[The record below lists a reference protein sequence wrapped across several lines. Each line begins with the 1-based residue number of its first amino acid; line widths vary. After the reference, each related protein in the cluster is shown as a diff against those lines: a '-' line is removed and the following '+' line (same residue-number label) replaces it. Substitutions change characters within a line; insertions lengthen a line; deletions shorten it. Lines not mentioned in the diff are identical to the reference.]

1 MAAVT
6 RASLVAEP
14 VWVAWRQETRKGKV
28 TKVPYSPLTGQRA
41 QTDNPETWAT
51 RDASDAWAETHQ
63 AAGVGLM
70 FAQVGDDF
78 IGGVDLDSCRDRNTG
93 EIAGWAQVVIERFDT
108 YAEVSP
114 SETGVKLFFVVR
126 RADLAKVE
134 ELFGGAS
141 NFGRKFERRN
151 GSAHAP
157 PIEIYRR
164 GRFFTV
170 TEMNCGQ
177 SEELRPIDPPDLE
190 WLLQDYGPKFA
201 GKDKAADDAGDDR
214 PQSDWPT
221 DFADHGSEP
230 MAGNLH
236 ARLEVEIRAARF
248 VVAELSH
255 HNNGAYWEAGFAKGL
270 GKPVIYMYNKTLGK
284 SGRPHFDVGSD
295 LYIAWEE
302 DKPEKAAD
310 ELKAVIRATLFEE
323 AVMED

>member
-114 SETGVKLFFVVR
+114 SETGVQTVFCRTPRGLGEGRSAVR
-126 RADLAKVE
+126 RREQFRAQVRA
-134 ELFGGAS
+134 AQ
-141 NFGRKFERRN
+141 RER
-151 GSAHAP
+151 A
-157 PIEIYRR
+157 
-164 GRFFTV
+164 
-170 TEMNCGQ
+170 C
-177 SEELRPIDPPDLE
+177 
-190 WLLQDYGPKFA
+190 
-201 GKDKAADDAGDDR
+201 AGD
-214 PQSDWPT
+214 
-221 DFADHGSEP
+221 
-230 MAGNLH
+230 
-236 ARLEVEIRAARF
+236 
-248 VVAELSH
+248 
-255 HNNGAYWEAGFAKGL
+255 
-270 GKPVIYMYNKTLGK
+270 
-284 SGRPHFDVGSD
+284 
-295 LYIAWEE
+295 
-302 DKPEKAAD
+302 
-310 ELKAVIRATLFEE
+310 
-323 AVMED
+323 